1 MPRATIVSPRTR
13 CADDR
18 LGHNDGSKTNYTE
31 SRCHIMPVSQCCQ
44 RITGKTGQGGKQLF
58 CLLRE
63 YASSN
68 FTLKARSPIQTKYA
82 HKQIRL

>member
-31 SRCHIMPVSQCCQ
+31 SRCHIMPISMLSKNNGQNGP
-44 RITGKTGQGGKQLF
+44 RGKAAFLPLAG
-58 CLLRE
+58 
-63 YASSN
+63 
-68 FTLKARSPIQTKYA
+68 
-82 HKQIRL
+82 IRK